1 MFLPAN
7 IGPKERLSIGEP
19 MANSPLVSIMLP
31 VYNAEAFLASAI
43 DSVLSQAY
51 PHWELILVDDGS
63 TDGSGAIAA
72 RYEDPRIKLVHQANA
87 GEAAARNTAL
97 QQMQG
102 RWLAFIDADD
112 LWLPHHLEQTVA
124 YLQQHPE
131 CSAVYTDGF
140 HIDQD
145 GHQLQSLSSRR
156 RGPFEGWIFEQV
168 VRASDVFGPPLC
180 VVLDRALV
188 EKHQLRYDPRI
199 VIGPDWDFFT
209 RFAEFAYFGYLNEH
223 TCLYRVHLTNITVLT
238 GLQKR
243 AGYLAICRE
252 KALELESFEQLSEE
266 TRTYVFYDLLVN
278 LLLGVPDEQDRFL
291 EHPQWINLPT
301 ATRARILRIMARDT
315 LLQTAV
321 DTDYAG
327 SWLKQSQAINPADR
341 RSKLWW
347 SLFRIHPSL
356 CRAFIR
362 LRRGNRPAFNL
373 PQPFEDI
380 GQ

>member
-1 MFLPAN
+1 MSA
-7 IGPKERLSIGEP
+7 
-19 MANSPLVSIMLP
+19 PLVSIMMP
-31 VYNAEAFLASAI
+31 VYNAEAYLSAAI
-43 DSVLSQAY
+43 DSVFSQTY
-51 PHWELILVDDGS
+51 TNWELIIVDDGS
-63 TDGSGAIAA
+63 TDHSGTIAA
-72 RYEDPRIKLVHQANA
+72 QYQDQRIRLLHQQNA

-97 QQMQG
+97 QHMHG

-112 LWLPHHLEQTVA
+112 LWLPSHLERAIT

-180 VVLDRALV
+180 VVLDRELV
-188 EKHQLRYDPRI
+188 EAHQLRYDSRI

-209 RFAEFAYFGYLNEH
+209 RFSEFAHFGYLDEH

-243 AGYLAICRE
+243 AGYLAICRA
-252 KALELESFEQLSEE
+252 KALDLESFASLPVK
-266 TRTYVFYDLLVN
+266 TRTYVFFDLLVN

-291 EHPQWINLPT
+291 QHPQWEMLP
-301 ATRARILRIMARDT
+301 AESRGRILRLMARDT
-315 LLQTAV
+315 LLQTTV
-321 DTDYAG
+321 DPAYPG
-327 SWLKQSQAINPADR
+327 SWLKQSIEIYPADR
-341 RSKLWW
+341 RSRLWW
-347 SLFRIHPSL
+347 LLFRIHPAL
-356 CRAFIR
+356 CRAAIR
-362 LRRGNRPAFNL
+362 MRRGERPASNL

-380 GQ
+380 NSS